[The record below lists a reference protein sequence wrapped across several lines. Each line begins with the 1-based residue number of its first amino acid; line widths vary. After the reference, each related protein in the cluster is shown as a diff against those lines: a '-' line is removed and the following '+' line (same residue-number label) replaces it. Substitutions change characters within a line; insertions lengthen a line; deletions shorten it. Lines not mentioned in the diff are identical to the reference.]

1 MAHDNKIG
9 FNENDQVF
17 CISVEF
23 WKMFED
29 RYHCDHVIQIR
40 KYDNIEQITGAPI
53 AQGPTFSAFEVVE
66 G

>member
-1 MAHDNKIG
+1 MAHDNRIG

-17 CISVEF
+17 CISIEF

-40 KYDNIEQITGAPI
+40 KYDNIEHIIGTPVA
-53 AQGPTFSAFEVVE
+53 
-66 G
+66 